1 MSGCKSNGGKSSK
14 KNKGGKKSTKGQSDT
29 KTITKK
35 LETDRS
41 IMMLIR
47 SCLFKD
53 NGEDKLDFGLPPILL
68 SKTFD
73 GKKVTVEFKAKI
85 AREDFQHIFAMIKD
99 GEEDIYDD
107 CGYGWDDQDKKAELS
122 ERGGRFAI
130 GRVDGEVV
138 CFAHFRFT
146 RAGEVFYNPVGPAAM
161 HVYDIVVEE
170 SMRRKG
176 VGKYLVSVLTMIAK
190 KERLPV
196 LTFPVYEDGF
206 EKFLNKVVKGQMWS
220 QAVDDMFGDLGGL
233 MVDIAANDEG
243 FSIYTKIVNPPF
255 VPQVAPVVAPVAVP
269 TPAPVVAPKATTPVK
284 KVEVVAETSPS
295 SVAIPPTAPTSTATS
310 KLATFDMS
318 AFTEGLEDE
327 DSTIPSDSLDSE
339 EGDLLESLI
348 EEFVKRNDRE
358 PTEDEMQQWRDALRE
373 ASEEALQ
380 AKFKNPTEEA
390 GVELSAE

>member
-1 MSGCKSNGGKSSK
+1 MKVV
-14 KNKGGKKSTKGQSDT
+14 
-29 KTITKK
+29 TKK

-53 NGEDKLDFGLPPILL
+53 NGQDKLDFGLAPILL
-68 SKTFD
+68 SKTFS
-73 GKKVTVEFKAKI
+73 GSKVELSFHAKI
-85 AREDFQHIFAMIKD
+85 AREDFQHIFSMLKD
-99 GEEDIYDD
+99 SEEDIYDD
-107 CGYGWDDQDKKAELS
+107 CGYGWDDQDKKAELT

-146 RAGEVFYNPVGPAAM
+146 RAGEVYYNPVGPAAM

-190 KERLPV
+190 KECLPV
-196 LTFPVYEDGF
+196 VTFPVYEDGF
-206 EKFLNKVVKGQMWS
+206 EQFLNKVVKGHMWS
-220 QAVDDMFGDLGGL
+220 QADDNMFSDLGGL
-233 MVDIAANDEG
+233 MVDCVAEDD
-243 FSIYTKIVNPPF
+243 FRLYTKIVNPPF
-255 VPQVAPVVAPVAVP
+255 VAPVAPVA
-269 TPAPVVAPKATTPVK
+269 APVPIVKTIKTTPVK
-284 KVEVVAETSPS
+284 SKQVKVVTDTSPS
-295 SVAIPPTAPTSTATS
+295 SVALPPTAPSTTTSN
-310 KLATFDMS
+310 KLSTFDMS
-318 AFTEGLEDE
+318 SFTENLEDV

-339 EGDLLESLI
+339 EGQVLESLI

-380 AKFKNPTEEA
+380 QKFNNPSVEA
-390 GVELSAE
+390 NVELSAE